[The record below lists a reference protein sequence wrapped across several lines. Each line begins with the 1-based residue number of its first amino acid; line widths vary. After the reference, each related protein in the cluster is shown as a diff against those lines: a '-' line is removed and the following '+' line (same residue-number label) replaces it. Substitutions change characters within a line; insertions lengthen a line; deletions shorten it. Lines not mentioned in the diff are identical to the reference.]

1 MKKSVSKYKSKK
13 VMYKG
18 MRFDSKKELKR
29 YLVLER
35 EEEQGLI
42 SGLQRQVRF
51 ELVPKAVN
59 SVTGKT
65 EERAAYYIAD
75 FVYTLPTGAKIVED
89 VKGYRTDTYLLKRKI
104 MRWRYGITIKET

>member
-1 MKKSVSKYKSKK
+1 MKYKSKRCD
-13 VMYKG
+13 YKG

-75 FVYTLPTGAKIVED
+75 FVYTLPNGVKVVED
-89 VKGYRTDTYLLKRKI
+89 VKGFRTDLYKLKRKI
-104 MRWRYGITIKET
+104 MRWRYGIRIKET